1 MIRRLAGYHSGMMTD
16 RQQLAEMTLAWA
28 QVNAA
33 WSADKEA
40 WAVELQA
47 LRVELAAQQNDY
59 HSLANATGT
68 LTTDREALK
77 LRVVELEAMVN
88 RLTDMLWGRRSER
101 RTFSTTQ
108 SELDFGDAPESTQAA
123 ASELPAPEIIAAQQ
137 AAQAAYDLAKLEQL
151 AARRAARR
159 ERGKDVE
166 TFPPHWERRV
176 RVIDLTDAEK
186 QGLELLH
193 VKISERMRFEKPKVF
208 IEQIQRPEY
217 IKPNAPELGV
227 QSAPPPPAIIEGCK
241 YDFSIIAAIVMM
253 KFAFHNPTY
262 RLQDFFGQFGWRPS
276 RSTSNDLI
284 NYTVDCIAPLF
295 AQMWYSLLQ
304 QDILLGDDTTITV
317 LLQEP
322 VTPPEQAVLDTRK
335 KNRQKAF
342 AAQLSRTEPSPTT
355 SGNGQTTSSA
365 PSTGSA
371 TSYAWLYTG
380 LDAPPELRLQSLAVE
395 SPVVDLQPDESQLGK
410 SLPSESPRGEPPRSE
425 SQQSLS
431 TAGESPPDFSAAC
444 WQYAPYNVFHWS
456 LTHQNS
462 VIDAHLEEFHGTFV
476 GDAAGVNARLA
487 ARSGD
492 RIRHQSCNA
501 HARREFVKA
510 ESNDALL
517 ASQMLSLY
525 QQLYAVEYRA
535 AGLTSA
541 ERLELRR
548 VQAVPIWQK
557 MEAWLSREDVKRVL
571 PKSALGQ
578 AIGYLKNHGSALRL
592 YLTDGELPFDNNVS
606 ERIIRPLTI
615 GRNNWLFLGSVQAAP
630 GRMKLFSVIS
640 SALRHCLSIQD
651 YLEDI
656 FLKLSQAAQ
665 HRPQDL
671 ELDSALLLSLL
682 PDRWAATHPQHV
694 QRGRLDERKQIAEN
708 KQYYRLQAGLAGTH
722 PYGPHNL

>member
-1 MIRRLAGYHSGMMTD
+1 MMTD
-16 RQQLAEMTLAWA
+16 RQQLDEMTLAWA

-59 HSLANATGT
+59 HALAKATGV
-68 LTTDREALK
+68 LTADRETLK
-77 LRVVELEAMVN
+77 SRVVELEAMVN

-101 RTFSTTQ
+101 RTYSTTQ
-108 SELDFGDAPESTQAA
+108 SELDFGDASESSPAT

-137 AAQAAYDLAKLEQL
+137 AAQAAYDLDKLKQL
-151 AARRAARR
+151 AARREARR
-159 ERGKDVE
+159 QRGKDVE
-166 TFPPHWERRV
+166 TFPPHFERRV

-186 QGLELLH
+186 QGLELLR

-284 NYTVDCIAPLF
+284 NYAVDCIVPLF
-295 AQMWYSLLQ
+295 EQMWHALLQ

-317 LLQEP
+317 LLREP

-335 KNRQKAF
+335 KKRQKAF
-342 AAQLSRTEPSPTT
+342 AAQLSLTEPPPTT
-355 SGNGQTTSSA
+355 SSNGQAISSA
-365 PSTGSA
+365 PSSGSA

-380 LDAPPELRLQSLAVE
+380 LDAPPELRLPSLAVE
-395 SPVVDLQPDESQLGK
+395 SPVVDLLPDESQLGN
-410 SLPSESPRGEPPRSE
+410 SPPSESPRGEPPPSE
-425 SQQSLS
+425 SPQNLS
-431 TAGESPPDFSAAC
+431 TTGESPPDFSAAC
-444 WQYAPYNVFHWS
+444 WRYAPYNIFHWS

-462 VIDAHLEEFHGTFV
+462 VIDAHLEDFHGTFV
-476 GDAAGVNARLA
+476 GDAASVNARLA

-510 ESNDALL
+510 ESNDPLL
-517 ASQMLSLY
+517 ASQMVSMF

-548 VQAVPIWQK
+548 VQAVPVWQK

-578 AIGYLKNHGSALRL
+578 AIGYLKNQWSALRL

-640 SALRHCLSIQD
+640 SAQRHCLSIQD

-671 ELDSALLLSLL
+671 ELGSALLMSLL
-682 PDRWAATHPQHV
+682 PDRWAATHPQHIH
-694 QRGRLDERKQIAEN
+694 QGRLEERKQIAEN
-708 KQYYRLQAGLAGTH
+708 KQYYRLQAGLAGNH